1 MRNGCHG
8 QGRPGGAGRKGAPG
22 LATHGRRL
30 QSIDVSSAD
39 GSAIA
44 RIGVVVHPRR
54 EIDRPVAALR
64 EWAAAHG
71 AELGQLAEAA
81 DGPRIAPLREAAET
95 ALVVAIGGDGT
106 VLAALRAAAP
116 ADRPVLGVACGSLGA
131 LTTVEG
137 GAITATLDAFAAGE
151 WTAQHVPALLAR
163 DGAGAEWTAINDLV
177 VVRDGGNQVAA
188 EVEAD
193 GVLYGRFAGD
203 GVIAS
208 TQLGSSAYA
217 LAAGGPLL
225 APGADAW
232 LITPLAPH
240 GGCVPPLVV
249 GAGSRARLLLE
260 PGHAGARIEVDGH
273 ATTLEP
279 RELELRL
286 RADFGTLVRAGEEEA
301 FLTGLRRRNIV
312 IDSPRM
318 LAREARLERARVEG

>member
-1 MRNGCHG
+1 M
-8 QGRPGGAGRKGAPG
+8 
-22 LATHGRRL
+22 
-30 QSIDVSSAD
+30 SSAD

-54 EIDRPVAALR
+54 EIHRPVAALR

-71 AELGQLAEAA
+71 AELRQLTGVA
-81 DGPRIAPLREAAET
+81 DGPRIAPLGEASET

-116 ADRPVLGVACGSLGA
+116 VQRAVLGVACGSLGA

-137 GAITATLDAFAAGE
+137 GAVSAALDAFAAGD
-151 WTAQHVPALLAR
+151 WSAQHVPALSAR
-163 DGAGAEWTAINDLV
+163 DAAGTEWTAINDLV
-177 VVRDGGNQVAA
+177 VVRAGGNQVST

-193 GVLYGRFAGD
+193 GVLYARFAGD

-232 LITPLAPH
+232 LITPLAAH
-240 GGCVPPLVV
+240 GGSVPPLVL
-249 GAGSRARLLLE
+249 GARSRARLVLE
-260 PGHAGARIEVDGH
+260 PGHAGARIEVDGR
-273 ATTLEP
+273 ATALEP
-279 RELELRL
+279 CALELGL
-286 RADFGTLVRAGEEEA
+286 RPDFGTLVRAGEEEPL
-301 FLTGLRRRNIV
+301 LTGLRRRNIV